1 MDDGGVDGGGGVTRL
16 TNTTGEKRGVDEG
29 SQICAR
35 LINTTRLP
43 VLIEKMGF
51 VCVCVLCVGCFFC
64 FCFFLGGGVVDGGHT
79 G

>member
-1 MDDGGVDGGGGVTRL
+1 MVGGGGGGGGGGGVTRL

-43 VLIEKMGF
+43 VLIDKMGL
-51 VCVCVLCVGCFFC
+51 VCLCVCFF
-64 FCFFLGGGVVDGGHT
+64 FFGGGGGGGCRWGT
-79 G
+79 YWMT